1 MNDQYYANGQKVFEQ
16 QRNIR
21 QNRGILRGNDMKER
35 NQMERL
41 MTRRDFLGYSA
52 AAAEMNK
59 CVDYFKK
66 CPG

>member
-1 MNDQYYANGQKVFEQ
+1 
-16 QRNIR
+16 
-21 QNRGILRGNDMKER
+21 MKER

-59 CVDYFKK
+59 CVDYCKNALADF
-66 CPG
+66 PF